1 MFRIKSYF
9 IDSLEETSTYIF
21 SFNLAIVVSVFVGF
35 TAAFLFWTDEPQN
48 YKLIII
54 GLTNLIV
61 LVSLCMGQ
69 FWISRFQVLYRWYS
83 LIFLSYIS
91 FFFFYISIQNHLSDQ
106 NNLSEQW
113 ILPSLAGLILV
124 ILLAYEWLIALV
136 SIITGIITSIVF
148 AVPFTHLLNIT
159 DVAVTNH
166 VIQLIQSDS
175 TLTYA
180 LLLLTTGL
188 LSFKRNRI
196 FQQKIN
202 LFKAL
207 SGSIVHEITTPL
219 SCITVDAGQ
228 IIETTEN
235 WQNDTENEEAR
246 IKDKDLLM
254 LTGLAKDIE
263 HMVMQTQILTKIQ
276 LVNIRGVQGNNKQT
290 NEIFSMVEIIN
301 GVLKDYAYITRG
313 ITIIFNANSNF
324 KINAI
329 KTLFIFTLLNLLKNA
344 VYAVKHKNN
353 RLIEIWLNGDKR
365 QAYFKDYGTGIPK
378 TKLRKLFTSFNT
390 SKVYGEGTGL
400 GLFFC
405 KQVMTNLGGS
415 IECSSIVNE
424 YTQFTLSFP
433 KLDAE

>member
-21 SFNLAIVVSVFVGF
+21 SFNLAIVVSVLVGF

-61 LVSLCMGQ
+61 LVSLCMCQ

-113 ILPSLAGLILV
+113 ILPSLTGLILV

-148 AVPFTHLLNIT
+148 AMPFTSLSSIT
-159 DVAVTNH
+159 TNYL
-166 VIQLIQSDS
+166 IQLMQSDS
-175 TLTYA
+175 TPTYA

-207 SGSIVHEITTPL
+207 SGSIVHEINTPL
-219 SCITVDAGQ
+219 SCITIDAGQ
-228 IIETTEN
+228 IIEVTEN
-235 WQNDTENEEAR
+235 WQNDAENEEAR
-246 IKDKDLLM
+246 IKSKDLQT
-254 LTGLAKDIE
+254 LTGLARDIE

-276 LVNIRGVQGNNKQT
+276 LVNIRGLCAASVH
-290 NEIFSMVEIIN
+290 
-301 GVLKDYAYITRG
+301 VLY
-313 ITIIFNANSNF
+313 
-324 KINAI
+324 
-329 KTLFIFTLLNLLKNA
+329 
-344 VYAVKHKNN
+344 H
-353 RLIEIWLNGDKR
+353 
-365 QAYFKDYGTGIPK
+365 
-378 TKLRKLFTSFNT
+378 
-390 SKVYGEGTGL
+390 
-400 GLFFC
+400 
-405 KQVMTNLGGS
+405 
-415 IECSSIVNE
+415 
-424 YTQFTLSFP
+424 
-433 KLDAE
+433 